1 MNISEHLE
9 ANNITVNVE
18 WSTEHGVIYIL
29 NIEPEVAFNY
39 TERHSAQLVVPYN
52 TKYNVSVIA
61 SLCGYNRTTF
71 SLLNY
76 GEL

>member
-18 WSTEHGVIYIL
+18 WSTEQGVIYIL
-29 NIEPEVAFNY
+29 NY

-71 SLLNY
+71 NLLNY